1 MRIVKGKT
9 LIFHDLIIPG
19 EGLKSIGV
27 QRPGVA
33 TAEKRR
39 GTFLVA
45 GDFFFFELFKARD
58 GDVHR
63 AELQVKNQATQ
74 LR

>member
-9 LIFHDLIIPG
+9 LIFHDLIISR
-19 EGLKSIGV
+19 EGLKSIRV
-27 QRPGVA
+27 QGPGVA

-39 GTFLVA
+39 GASLVA
-45 GDFFFFELFKARD
+45 GDFFELFKARD

-63 AELQVKNQATQ
+63 AEPQVKNQATQ